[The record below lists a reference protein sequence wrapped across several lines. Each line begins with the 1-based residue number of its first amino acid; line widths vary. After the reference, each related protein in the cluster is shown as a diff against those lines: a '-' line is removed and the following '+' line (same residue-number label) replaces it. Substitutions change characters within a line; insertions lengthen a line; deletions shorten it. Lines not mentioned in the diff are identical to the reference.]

1 MATKIVTKNSST
13 ASAVPTASDLVQGE
27 LAVNVADKRLFTEDN
42 AGAIVE
48 LGTNP
53 STIDINAGTIDGT
66 TIGASSA
73 STGAFTTL
81 TATGAFTSRGIDD
94 NADATAITIDSSE
107 NVGIGTSSP
116 SYPFHLS
123 GSGDTVAAV
132 TAGASSIAALNLGN
146 STNLADGG
154 IRYDNSANALILRAS
169 NTERM
174 RIDASGKVGISTSDP
189 KSSLEVKG
197 TFGSPA
203 TSGSAAGFISRFS
216 QSSGVGSLD
225 FGFGDPYSWIQS
237 RASNNYAT
245 NFDLALQPNG
255 GNVGIGTSSPSYK
268 ADILA
273 TNQYALRLNTTDADG
288 CFLAIQTNGTAK
300 GYLGTSHHL
309 VAGTPSEND
318 ITLRAE
324 NNLQFTTGGG
334 TERMRLDSDGAT
346 IYNGKELRIKRP
358 NGSGDIRL
366 FNTSTYATI
375 ESTVDPIYIKSAN
388 AIRFDTNGNDQRML
402 IDNAGKVGIGTTSP
416 AKLLHLS
423 ESADGAKLRITRA
436 GVSEWDFSIG
446 NTSTLTGVGAGALEL
461 LPQTANSYF
470 AIGQAGT
477 TTTLLHVKNTGI
489 YVVNGSAASPA
500 YSFVSDSNSGMYS
513 LAADNLGFSVG
524 GVQKIFLSST
534 QFNMA
539 GNGVFSGSI
548 SKGSGSFKIDH
559 PLPEKTDTHHLVH
572 SFVESPQADNIYR
585 GKVNLVDGSATVNI
599 DDAAGMT
606 EGTYVLL
613 NTNTQCFTSNE
624 SGWTAVKGSVSGNI
638 LTITAQESCSD
649 TISWMVVGERHD
661 QHMLDTDWTDNNGKV
676 IVEPLKQLEE

>member
-273 TNQYALRLNTTDADG
+273 TNQFALRLNTTDADG

-334 TERMRLDSDGAT
+334 SERMRLDSDGAT

-388 AIRFDTNGNDQRML
+388 GIRFDTNGNDQRML
-402 IDNAGKVGIGTTSP
+402 IDNAGKVGIGTSSP